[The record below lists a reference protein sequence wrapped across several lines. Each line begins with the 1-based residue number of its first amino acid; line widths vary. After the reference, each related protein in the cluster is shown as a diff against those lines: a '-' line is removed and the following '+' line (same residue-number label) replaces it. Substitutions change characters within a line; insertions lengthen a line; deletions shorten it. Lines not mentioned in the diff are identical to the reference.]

1 MHLLQV
7 CNVGQ
12 IVGGTAACAW
22 SITRAFPDA
31 KHSVAFLS
39 RVDEVTRHA
48 FQPHPTHQWSHCTTK
63 AIQQINPDLVIL
75 HNVSSENASL
85 WNGAFTIQYVHST
98 GRRLAADQTIYCSR
112 WLAEQ
117 CRADPQSVVWQGVPL
132 PLPPAAT
139 RGKVSER
146 LRIGRICT
154 PSARKWTDSLPAFY
168 SLLATQHP
176 HVDWDFVGC
185 PPAMQPAL
193 LSACLGRATF
203 LPAGW
208 LARSHVWEWDALLY
222 HHPTLTESFGRTVA
236 EAARTGCIP
245 IVDARGGFIEQL
257 DVIGG
262 RSCRTTLDF
271 SNAITDIAK
280 PELRLR
286 LSKSAQQRANRHF
299 SLSAFRERLQSL
311 VRNFGLERNQ
321 LPELNRR
328 SQRQPRVSSPDSL
341 LTLLPTV
348 QNSES
353 GCCSGPVP
361 EPAAGVSERSSV
373 PSGPTGRDYD
383 RTH

>member
-22 SITRAFPDA
+22 SITRGFPDA

-39 RVDEVTRHA
+39 RVEGVTQNA
-48 FQPHPTHQWSHCTTK
+48 FQPHETHHWSHCTSK

-85 WNGAFTIQYVHST
+85 WSGAFTIQYVHSA
-98 GRRLAADQTIYCSR
+98 GRRLPADQTIYCSR

-117 CRADPQSVVWQGVPL
+117 CRAESKSVVWQGVPR
-132 PLPPAAT
+132 PPQPAQP
-139 RGKVSER
+139 RRKIPGR

-154 PSARKWTDSLPAFY
+154 PSARKWPDCLPAFY
-168 SLLATQHP
+168 TPLASQHP

-193 LSACLGRATF
+193 YSACQGRATF
-203 LPAGW
+203 LHAAW

-222 HHPTLTESFGRTVA
+222 HHPTLTESFGRTLA
-236 EAARTGCIP
+236 EAARAGCIP

-262 RSCRTTLDF
+262 RSCRTALDF
-271 SNAITDIAK
+271 SNAITDFAD
-280 PELRLR
+280 PESRLR
-286 LSKSAQQRANRHF
+286 LSKSVQQLANEQF
-299 SLSAFRERLQSL
+299 SLSAFRKRLGSL
-311 VRNFGLERNQ
+311 I
-321 LPELNRR
+321 LNLA
-328 SQRQPRVSSPDSL
+328 QC
-341 LTLLPTV
+341 
-348 QNSES
+348 
-353 GCCSGPVP
+353 GC
-361 EPAAGVSERSSV
+361 
-373 PSGPTGRDYD
+373 D
-383 RTH
+383 